1 MKTIGSLLDSHKGF
15 GPGFHYMRV
24 SFAILIV
31 AWHAHYAAVGNA
43 VGSENFEKAWII
55 WFVSYAGIVMF
66 FVLGGFLIAG
76 SAVRLSLK
84 EYFLNRFL
92 RIMPALGVEVLLSML
107 IIGPIFTVLPLTTY
121 FSDYHTWA
129 YLTNIIGVVNY
140 FLPGVFVNNP
150 APEVNNALW
159 TIPFEYFGYV
169 ATAVLVVLGFL
180 RRPALILAIA
190 ALFIATGFVL
200 LYFGFA
206 PPEQYIPAAGDHQ
219 GFFEKLFSPAIFLG
233 RGSRLIVAFLFG
245 IAAYACR
252 YEIPYEPRLFFLS
265 LTICLVIAL
274 AGPAPWLSQPAL
286 SLLACPALVYVT
298 IFLGVTN
305 PPRVPLLWRGD
316 YSYGIYLYGFPIQQS
331 VHSLIPTTAV
341 PTQFVVAMGPILL
354 LSVFSW
360 HFIEEPALR
369 ARRRFTIGKEKPAP
383 QVVTAVSAQKAA

>member
-1 MKTIGSLLDSHKGF
+1 MRITPPSAMRS
-15 GPGFHYMRV
+15 GPRISKRPGYV
-24 SFAILIV
+24 
-31 AWHAHYAAVGNA
+31 
-43 VGSENFEKAWII
+43 

-169 ATAVLVVLGFL
+169 DDRSPGRCSAFS

-190 ALFIATGFVL
+190 ALFIATGFRPAL
-200 LYFGFA
+200 LRLR
-206 PPEQYIPAAGDHQ
+206 AAG
-219 GFFEKLFSPAIFLG
+219 AICPGG
-233 RGSRLIVAFLFG
+233 RGSSGLLRQAVQPGDFPWSRL
-245 IAAYACR
+245 
-252 YEIPYEPRLFFLS
+252 
-265 LTICLVIAL
+265 
-274 AGPAPWLSQPAL
+274 APDRRVSSSASRPM
-286 SLLACPALVYVT
+286 PTVT
-298 IFLGVTN
+298 
-305 PPRVPLLWRGD
+305 
-316 YSYGIYLYGFPIQQS
+316 GFP
-331 VHSLIPTTAV
+331 
-341 PTQFVVAMGPILL
+341 MN
-354 LSVFSW
+354 
-360 HFIEEPALR
+360 PACSSC
-369 ARRRFTIGKEKPAP
+369 P
-383 QVVTAVSAQKAA
+383 

>member
-190 ALFIATGFVL
+190 ALFIAAGFVL

-206 PPEQYIPAAGDHQ
+206 PPEQYILAAGDHQ

-274 AGPAPWLSQPAL
+274 AGPAVAFSTGVEPSRLPGAGLCHDISRRDQSAARASALAGRLFLRDL
-286 SLLACPALVYVT
+286 SLRISDPAV
-298 IFLGVTN
+298 GAQ
-305 PPRVPLLWRGD
+305 PP
-316 YSYGIYLYGFPIQQS
+316 
-331 VHSLIPTTAV
+331 IPTTAV